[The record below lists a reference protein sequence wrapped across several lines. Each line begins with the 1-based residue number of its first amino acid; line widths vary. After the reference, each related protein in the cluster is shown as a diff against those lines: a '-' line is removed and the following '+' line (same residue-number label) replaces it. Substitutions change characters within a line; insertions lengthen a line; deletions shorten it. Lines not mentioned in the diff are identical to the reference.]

1 MHVHYLLLLSPS
13 PNNGFYH
20 VHQLLMICG
29 FKSNRIKQIWCV
41 WIVGRLIKWRLIL
54 ACLQALTFW
63 LGKAT
68 TAILYPLPIVPFL
81 DHSAIHL
88 SKTRFA
94 KLKVL
99 FLIPNFSSDIWGFHS
114 LPFLLLRHKKSV
126 EHNCHIL
133 TWRTELSTWSCL
145 RIVFLL
151 SPLALACNTFLNET
165 AGFLLLSFA
174 SVFVF
179 VEYAFGPGQHSLS

>member
-1 MHVHYLLLLSPS
+1 MHVHYLLLLNPS

-99 FLIPNFSSDIWGFHS
+99 FLIRIFHLTS
-114 LPFLLLRHKKSV
+114 EDFILYLFLLLRHKKSV

-165 AGFLLLSFA
+165 AGFL
-174 SVFVF
+174 
-179 VEYAFGPGQHSLS
+179 